1 MKKFVLKV
9 LKRILIINSMI
20 LCLIFISFLKP
31 ASYTYDMYQNKLF
44 KIKNLDVGIYGDS
57 HLLNALD
64 TKILSQNR
72 DISITNFSRDAL
84 PLFYSI
90 RVIQNHINKNPDIKF
105 IVDLGTNN
113 LESSFA
119 LEGDKFSAGDYTNA
133 MTNYYMYLNFNDLFS
148 FTAEYPF
155 LTIQSILKG
164 SYQVDYFF
172 NKGVNLTAE
181 SLTEQQKKDYKKRKF
196 KYDSIRQIKRSL
208 DIEFELNELRGLIK
222 DNPQTKFL
230 IISPPEHPLYLK
242 MSNKENRFEAILKE
256 FNAFENTSHIN
267 AKKLFNE
274 DTLFVDYSHLN
285 NDGRVKFT
293 KWLNNQIKFDEFL
306 EDKTLNLP

>member
-9 LKRILIINSMI
+9 FKSVLIINIMI
-20 LCLIFISFLKP
+20 VCLIIISFLKP
-31 ASYTYDMYQNKLF
+31 SNYTYDLYQSKFF
-44 KIKNLDVGIYGDS
+44 KIKTLDVGIYGDS
-57 HLLNALD
+57 HFLHSLD

-72 DISITNFSRDAL
+72 DISLTNFSRDAL
-84 PLFYSI
+84 PLFYTI
-90 RVIQNHINKNPDIKF
+90 RIIQNHINKNPNLKF

-119 LEGDKFSAGDYTNA
+119 LEGDKFSAADYTNA
-133 MTNYYMYLNFNDLFS
+133 LTNYYIYLNFNDLFS
-148 FTAEYPF
+148 FLKKYPL

-172 NKGVNLTAE
+172 NKGVNLSAGR
-181 SLTEQQKKDYKKRKF
+181 LTEQQKKDYTIRKF

-208 DIEFELNELRGLIK
+208 DVEFELNELRALIK

-242 MSNKENRFEAILKE
+242 MSNKENRFKTILKE

-267 AKKLFNE
+267 AKTLFNE
-274 DTLFVDYSHLN
+274 DTLFADYSHLN

-293 KWLNNQIKFDEFL
+293 KWLIKHLKFNKFL
-306 EDKTLNLP
+306 ENKSVNLP